1 VVVFTALTTFVMRR
15 TETLQGRVEAYHSGL
30 AAHAS
35 DALGNVAVI
44 QSFTRAKAEK
54 DAMHD
59 MISRLL
65 AAQIPVLSW
74 WALANVATRA
84 SATLTMT

>member
-1 VVVFTALTTFVMRR
+1 MAIWTMRR
-15 TETLQGRVEAYHSGL
+15 TEALQGQVEEFNSGL

-54 DAMHD
+54 DAVGATALQR
-59 MISRLL
+59 IARRGARFLAQEQPQVRKVGAQSR
-65 AAQIPVLSW
+65 
-74 WALANVATRA
+74 
-84 SATLTMT
+84 